1 MEKDDTENRRTV
13 HKKKKSRKQ
22 ASEKEEKENKLI
34 KEARAYG
41 ECLATRN

>member
-1 MEKDDTENRRTV
+1 VEKDDTENRRTV

-22 ASEKEEKENKLI
+22 ASEKENKLI